1 MILITIEFNK
11 RLYIFLLKNML
22 FYILLFILS
31 FAFAQPQTP
40 DQIFKQK
47 NYTEYLT
54 HLSDELTGIA
64 ANKSSLETV
73 TRVAVAM
80 EKTNGWD
87 GEVDKKAREMMKDA
101 VDPLRYYDG
110 VKLLLRQDTSGMDKL
125 SQAPMP
131 SSDAFMRAYIVLHD
145 HGFEL
150 AANAVGVLSSDMP
163 GKRMLYLA
171 SIPQAKREPVVKAFL
186 LKVKDPLNRKMHAD
200 CALQM
205 YLSPPDGITIEPREF
220 LAIALK
226 VGKGTNIVSF
236 DTAMKLSQ
244 EDKFEEAIQMVTILA
259 EAKPTD
265 DLVQLRAAQM
275 IRNTGK
281 NDIALAFYKKAL
293 TRVPEPQRREI
304 RLDYLEYL
312 QFLKK
317 DNEIIKLQNGNDA
330 LMAGD
335 AYLVMKKYDEATV
348 EYAKVANNPKSSI
361 EKRLASWIGVFDS
374 APDKALKNGN
384 YYPQELAK
392 VDLKNRPALVAWIC
406 RQLWAV
412 VSREVPP
419 IPGSFRYSSRGNYR
433 PLHDVK
439 DWEKQAAVIA
449 TNLLKIDEVTC
460 LREDNLYNAM
470 SFRYGAAMIYGMAGE
485 AQKAS
490 DIISKPVEYQIDPP
504 EGGWVIFDGTPM
516 PDFDKPRKFNKP
528 TENDKKK
535 MIMQVLADLS
545 RCDKAAVMLPP
556 LGAIIAN
563 DLVKQ
568 MPAIKDNNE
577 IRTSIQNL
585 SAVVKYTVSALDP
598 VPRVLRTNMPPP
610 PTREV
615 DMKMFEPIDA
625 AVRKALLID
634 NVAMSGQL
642 FIKEC
647 LLESLL
653 SASNPNL
660 LNSLTDLASYSIQ
673 RYGEVSK
680 NQQSAENS
688 KSNLILYLAARKVY
702 DMKPYIERLKA
713 GAK

>member
-1 MILITIEFNK
+1 MNLMNFINNNYYILIFVFFLFNTAK
-11 RLYIFLLKNML
+11 
-22 FYILLFILS
+22 S
-31 FAFAQPQTP
+31 QPQTL

-47 NYTEYLT
+47 NYVEYLT

-64 ANKSSLETV
+64 ASKSPLETV

-80 EKTNGWD
+80 ERTSGWD
-87 GEVDKKAREMMKDA
+87 GEMDKKVREMMKDA
-101 VDPLRYYDG
+101 ADPLRYYDG
-110 VKLLLRQDTSGMDKL
+110 FKQLLKQDTSGMDKL
-125 SQAPMP
+125 SQLPMP

-145 HGFEL
+145 HGFDL

-186 LKVKDPLNRKMHAD
+186 LKVKDRINRQMYAD
-200 CALQM
+200 SALQL
-205 YLSPPDGITIEPREF
+205 YLRPPDGITVDPREF
-220 LAIALK
+220 LAVALK
-226 VGKGTNIVSF
+226 VGKGTKIVSF
-236 DTAMKLSQ
+236 DTAEKLSQ

-259 EAKPTD
+259 EAKPND
-265 DLVQLRAAQM
+265 DLLQLRAVQM

-293 TRVPEPQRREI
+293 TRITEPQRREI

-312 QFLKK
+312 QLLKK
-317 DNEIIKLQNGNDA
+317 DDEITKLQNGNDA

-335 AYLVMKKYDEATV
+335 AFLVMKKYDEATK
-348 EYAKVANNPKSSI
+348 EYAKIAVNLKAPI

-374 APDKALKNGN
+374 SPNTALRNGN
-384 YYPQELAK
+384 YFSQELAK
-392 VDLKNRPALVAWIC
+392 ADVKNRPALLAWIC

-460 LREDNLYNAM
+460 LRDDNLYISA
-470 SFRYGAAMIYGMAGE
+470 SFRYGAAMIYGMAGD

-535 MIMQVLADLS
+535 MILEVLADLS
-545 RCDKAAVMLPP
+545 RCDKAAEKLPP

-563 DLVKQ
+563 DLIKQ
-568 MPAIKDNNE
+568 LPETKDNNE
-577 IRTSIQNL
+577 IRTCIQNL
-585 SAVVKYTVSALDP
+585 SAVVKYTVNALDP
-598 VPRVLRTNMPPP
+598 VPSVLRLDMPPP

-615 DMKMFEPIDA
+615 NMKMFEPIDA

-634 NVAMSGQL
+634 SVAVNSQL
-642 FIKEC
+642 FMKEC

-660 LNSLTDLASYSIQ
+660 LNSLTDLTSYTIQ

-680 NQQSAENS
+680 NQLSAENS
-688 KSNLILYLAARKVY
+688 KGNIILYMAARKVY